1 MSPAGRIPAFEM
13 STIKTRE
20 NSVAQGSSHT
30 MREPV
35 YDDEATDSVASRVLD
50 SFRRDPGRRVTPLD
64 PKDEAA
70 IRAEAGRAEHDGL
83 RYYDIHQATLQ
94 TAHSG
99 LARKLKGRHLQMI
112 AIGGSIGMFP
122 RLFLF
127 FVAFFSGSRGFP
139 SSPGATRSLSRIYL
153 AMNKPSFPSREPCHG
168 FSTWHTPRY
177 RTLGCT
183 LSDMIPPGSKAP
195 DCSSRLAS
203 R

>member
-1 MSPAGRIPAFEM
+1 MSPPGRVPTFEM
-13 STIKTRE
+13 SPIKTRE
-20 NSVAQGSSHT
+20 DSVAQGSNYT

-35 YDDEATDSVASRVLD
+35 YDDEATESIASRVLD

-70 IRAEAGRAEHDGL
+70 IRAEAGRLEHDGV

-112 AIGGSIGMFP
+112 AIGGSIGMSP
-122 RLFLF
+122 RLPFFLLYM
-127 FVAFFSGSRGFP
+127 VSRGFLVFLWRHMRRISYSLCDGQTFISLP
-139 SSPGATRSLSRIYL
+139 VKPATAFPRGVCRGSSSSGV
-153 AMNKPSFPSREPCHG
+153 H
-168 FSTWHTPRY
+168 
-177 RTLGCT
+177 
-183 LSDMIPPGSKAP
+183 LSDAISPRSKAP
-195 DCSSRLAS
+195 DCSLHRAS